1 MRGALQTLAV
11 CLTCSLTA
19 CRLGLKATNAG
30 LHVCTESKNEFL
42 IPPPSQPAKI
52 LTMRM
57 FTRRKKKKIRFMHFT
72 LFLFLFFIKKN
83 FFFI

>member
-1 MRGALQTLAV
+1 MGGALQTLAV
-11 CLTCSLTA
+11 CLTCSLTV

-30 LHVCTESKNEFL
+30 LPVCTESKNEFL

-57 FTRRKKKKIRFMHFT
+57 FTRRRKKIRFMHFT

>member
-1 MRGALQTLAV
+1 MGGVLQSLAV

-30 LHVCTESKNEFL
+30 LPVCTESKDEFL
-42 IPPPSQPAKI
+42 IPPPSQPANI

-57 FTRRKKKKIRFMHFT
+57 FTGRKRNPFYALYFV
-72 LFLFLFFIKKN
+72 FILI
-83 FFFI
+83 FY